1 MQVEKLRLDSG
12 AFRSQQAAG
21 CAAASHIDD
30 EGVAALVDAF
40 CKRRGS
46 GAGAP
51 PLHPHRFQLC
61 TMDVMDAHL
70 CNGRT
75 V

>member
-46 GAGAP
+46 GAGVP
-51 PLHPHRFQLC
+51 P
-61 TMDVMDAHL
+61 AAA
-70 CNGRT
+70 RT
-75 V
+75 VLSCARWM